1 MANDSDF
8 GLSSG
13 VVTNDMAAAIRV
25 VKELKT
31 GAVNVNQVPGFRMES
46 SPFGGVK
53 DSGLGIKGGRH
64 RGKEVHVYHQDF
76 FPAVVNERDTQ
87 YLPLT
92 PGPLTTTRTVRESM
106 MQEYSTWDVDY
117 NGIVQSIRTR
127 LVELAT
133 SDAANPDTHTAV
145 LMPGSGT
152 FTVESVVGSVIP
164 SDGKLLVLNNG
175 AYGARITTIARMLK
189 VDTVGLGQAEIE
201 PTDLG
206 QVEQMLADDPAIT
219 HVAMVHCE
227 TTTGM
232 LNPVEAVGEIVRR
245 LGRVFILD
253 AMSSFGGIPMSME
266 LTGAHYLIS
275 SANKCIQGVPG
286 FGFVVADRAML
297 EATEGWSRSHSLDLF
312 DQWREM
318 ETNGGKWRFTSPT
331 HVVSAFARALD
342 ELKDE
347 GGIEAR
353 HTRYVANQ
361 KTMVKGMRALG
372 FRTCSGTICSRRSS
386 RHFTIPTT
394 GV

>member
-1 MANDSDF
+1 M
-8 GLSSG
+8 
-13 VVTNDMAAAIRV
+13 
-25 VKELKT
+25 
-31 GAVNVNQVPGFRMES
+31 
-46 SPFGGVK
+46 
-53 DSGLGIKGGRH
+53 
-64 RGKEVHVYHQDF
+64 
-76 FPAVVNERDTQ
+76 VNERDTQ
-87 YLPLT
+87 YLLLT

-133 SDAANPDTHTAV
+133 GDAANPDTHTAV

-152 FTVESVVGSVIP
+152 FTVESVVGSIIP

-189 VDTVGLGQAEIE
+189 VDTVELGQAEIE

-206 QVEQMLADDPAIT
+206 QVEQMLAGDTAIT

-312 DQWREM
+312 DQWRVM

-342 ELKDE
+342 ELKEE

-372 FRTCSGTICSRRSS
+372 FRTLLGDDLQSPIITSFYYPDDVEFEFQKFYDALKSRGFVIYPGKVSHAQCFRIGS
-386 RHFTIPTT
+386 IGDVQPEDMT
-394 GV
+394 GLVGRISEVIDELGVRF

>member
-1 MANDSDF
+1 M
-8 GLSSG
+8 
-13 VVTNDMAAAIRV
+13 
-25 VKELKT
+25 
-31 GAVNVNQVPGFRMES
+31 
-46 SPFGGVK
+46 
-53 DSGLGIKGGRH
+53 
-64 RGKEVHVYHQDF
+64 
-76 FPAVVNERDTQ
+76 VNERDTQ
-87 YLPLT
+87 YLLLT

-133 SDAANPDTHTAV
+133 GDAANPDTHTAV

-189 VDTVGLGQAEIE
+189 VDTVELGQAEIE

-372 FRTCSGTICSRRSS
+372 FRTLLGDDLQSPIITSFYYPDDVEFEFQKFYDALKSRGFVIYPGKVSHAQCFRIGSIGDVQPEDMSGLVGRISEV
-386 RHFTIPTT
+386 IDEL
-394 GV
+394 GVRF

>member
-1 MANDSDF
+1 M
-8 GLSSG
+8 
-13 VVTNDMAAAIRV
+13 
-25 VKELKT
+25 
-31 GAVNVNQVPGFRMES
+31 
-46 SPFGGVK
+46 
-53 DSGLGIKGGRH
+53 
-64 RGKEVHVYHQDF
+64 
-76 FPAVVNERDTQ
+76 VNERDTQ
-87 YLPLT
+87 YLLLT

-189 VDTVGLGQAEIE
+189 VDTVELGQAEIE

-372 FRTCSGTICSRRSS
+372 FRTLLGDDLQSPIITSFYYPDDPEFEFQKFYDALKSRGFVIYPGKVSHAQCFRIGSIGDVQPEDMTGLVGRISEVIDELGIC
-386 RHFTIPTT
+386 F
-394 GV
+394 

>member
-1 MANDSDF
+1 M
-8 GLSSG
+8 
-13 VVTNDMAAAIRV
+13 
-25 VKELKT
+25 
-31 GAVNVNQVPGFRMES
+31 
-46 SPFGGVK
+46 
-53 DSGLGIKGGRH
+53 
-64 RGKEVHVYHQDF
+64 
-76 FPAVVNERDTQ
+76 VNERDTQ
-87 YLPLT
+87 YLLLT

-133 SDAANPDTHTAV
+133 GDAANLDTHTAV

-175 AYGARITTIARMLK
+175 AYGARITTIARMLTIEA
-189 VDTVGLGQAEIE
+189 VELGQAEIE

-206 QVEQMLADDPAIT
+206 QVEQMLAGDPAIT

-372 FRTCSGTICSRRSS
+372 FRTLLGDDLQSPIITSFYYPDDVEFEFQKFYDALKSRGFVIYPGKVSHAQCFRIGS
-386 RHFTIPTT
+386 IGDVQPEDMT
-394 GV
+394 GLVGRISEVIDELGVRF

>member
-1 MANDSDF
+1 M
-8 GLSSG
+8 
-13 VVTNDMAAAIRV
+13 
-25 VKELKT
+25 
-31 GAVNVNQVPGFRMES
+31 
-46 SPFGGVK
+46 
-53 DSGLGIKGGRH
+53 
-64 RGKEVHVYHQDF
+64 
-76 FPAVVNERDTQ
+76 VNERDTQ
-87 YLPLT
+87 YLLLT

-133 SDAANPDTHTAV
+133 SAAANLDTHTAV
-145 LMPGSGT
+145 LMRGRGT

-189 VDTVGLGQAEIE
+189 GDTVELGQAEIE

-206 QVEQMLADDPAIT
+206 QVEQMLAGDPEIT

-318 ETNGGKWRFTSPT
+318 ETNGGKWRVTSPT

-372 FRTCSGTICSRRSS
+372 FRTLLGDDLQSPIITSFYYPDSAEFEFQKFYDALKSRGFVIYPGKVSHAQCFRIGS
-386 RHFTIPTT
+386 IGDVQPEDMT
-394 GV
+394 GLVGRISEVIDELGVRF

>member
-1 MANDSDF
+1 M
-8 GLSSG
+8 
-13 VVTNDMAAAIRV
+13 
-25 VKELKT
+25 
-31 GAVNVNQVPGFRMES
+31 
-46 SPFGGVK
+46 
-53 DSGLGIKGGRH
+53 
-64 RGKEVHVYHQDF
+64 
-76 FPAVVNERDTQ
+76 VNERDTQ
-87 YLPLT
+87 YLLLT
-92 PGPLTTTRTVRESM
+92 PGPLTTTRSVRESM

-133 SDAANPDTHTAV
+133 GDAANPDTHTAV

-152 FTVESVVGSVIP
+152 FTVESVVGSIIP

-189 VDTVGLGQAEIE
+189 VDTVELGQAEIE

-206 QVEQMLADDPAIT
+206 QVEQMLAGDTAIT

-275 SANKCIQGVPG
+275 SANKCVQGVPG

-312 DQWREM
+312 DQWRVM

-331 HVVSAFARALD
+331 HVVSAFSRALD
-342 ELKDE
+342 ELETE
-347 GGIEAR
+347 GGIDAR

-372 FRTCSGTICSRRSS
+372 FRTLLGDDLQSPIITSFYYPDDAEFEFQKFYDALKSRGFVIYPGKVSHAQCFRIGS
-386 RHFTIPTT
+386 IGDVQPEDMT
-394 GV
+394 GLVGRISEVIDELGVRF